1 MGREFGVIL
10 AHGWSLLEAARIQGA
25 WFRGIETGPT
35 GSEEGLWETLRASAV
50 TGPPPAGGAQ
60 VSNEE
65 RGLVKGHLEA
75 AWSYVV
81 EALHLFEQV
90 DCSAGQRASERLM
103 AELRDH
109 WQPPWAASPAAL
121 RREQADSDGFVA
133 QAPASVRVRRLLDL
147 AADSDDPV
155 LLTGPTGTGKELAVQ
170 RIHARGKR
178 ATGPLVAVNCGA
190 IPELV
195 FEREFFGHAKGAFT
209 GADSAVP
216 GFCER
221 AAGGTLFL
229 DEVGE
234 LPAGL
239 QVKLLRLLQEGT
251 FQRLGDPAERRVD
264 LRIIAATNS
273 DLLDA
278 MARGDFRSDLYYR
291 LQFLEVRMSPLR
303 ARREDII
310 PLANLFVRRATG
322 KDLSLVDLCES
333 GVIDTL
339 VKHDWPGNVRELEGL
354 VRRLCLLIRRG
365 GRVSMAMLPS
375 EMTPGRR
382 CANEVAVVTVKTEG
396 SSVPAAGAR
405 SGTASG
411 AVADSGD
418 SDCVALADALT
429 RSELGLDLA
438 TRLREAEVLA
448 IRRALTAAA
457 GRKTEAAQMLGISR
471 NTLYKKLR
479 RLGLRGD

>member
-1 MGREFGVIL
+1 
-10 AHGWSLLEAARIQGA
+10 
-25 WFRGIETGPT
+25 
-35 GSEEGLWETLRASAV
+35 
-50 TGPPPAGGAQ
+50 
-60 VSNEE
+60 
-65 RGLVKGHLEA
+65 
-75 AWSYVV
+75 
-81 EALHLFEQV
+81 
-90 DCSAGQRASERLM
+90 M

-121 RREQADSDGFVA
+121 RREQEDSEGFIA
-133 QAPASVRVRRLLDL
+133 RAPASVRVRRLLDL

-178 ATGPLVAVNCGA
+178 AAEPLVAVNCGA

-234 LPAGL
+234 LPPNL

-278 MARGDFRSDLYYR
+278 MAQGDFRSDLYYR

-322 KDLSLVDLCES
+322 KDLSLVDLCEN
-333 GVIDTL
+333 GVIDAL
-339 VKHDWPGNVRELEGL
+339 VKYDWPGNVRELEGL

-365 GRVSMAMLPS
+365 GRVTMAMLPG
-375 EMTPGRR
+375 EMTQGSG
-382 CANEVAVVTVKTEG
+382 CDGEVAVVAVGEDG
-396 SSVPAAGAR
+396 SSTPAAGVRIGAASDSAAGAA
-405 SGTASG
+405 SGVASG
-411 AVADSGD
+411 ATAGAAPGVMRGSGN
-418 SDCVALADALT
+418 SDCIALADALT
-429 RSELGLDLA
+429 RIEPGPDLA
-438 TRLREAEVLA
+438 TWLREAEMLA
-448 IRRALTAAA
+448 IRRALTATG
-457 GRKTEAAQMLGISR
+457 GRKTDAAKRLGVSR
-471 NTLYKKLR
+471 NTLYKKLQ